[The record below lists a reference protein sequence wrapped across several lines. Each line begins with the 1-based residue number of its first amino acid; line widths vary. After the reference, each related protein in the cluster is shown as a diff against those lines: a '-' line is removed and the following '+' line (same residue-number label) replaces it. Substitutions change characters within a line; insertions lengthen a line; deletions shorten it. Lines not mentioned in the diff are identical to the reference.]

1 MSPLKEFIG
10 CTIKR
15 DLDKMTLNIY
25 QYHLI
30 TKTTQGFNN
39 RVKSTMTSNTPS
51 TSHRGVVRNQ
61 ETGTNT
67 SKDLRNRFISDAGS
81 LM

>member
-15 DLDKMTLNIY
+15 DLNKTTLNIY

-39 RVKSTMTSNTPS
+39 GVKSIMTSNTPS
-51 TSHRGVVRNQ
+51 TPHMGYWRSWLISH
-61 ETGTNT
+61 
-67 SKDLRNRFISDAGS
+67 DC
-81 LM
+81 